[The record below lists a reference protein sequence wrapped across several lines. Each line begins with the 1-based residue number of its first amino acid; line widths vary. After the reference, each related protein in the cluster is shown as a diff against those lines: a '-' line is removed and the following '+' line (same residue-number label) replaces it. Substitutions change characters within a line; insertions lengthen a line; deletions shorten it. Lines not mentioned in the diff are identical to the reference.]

1 MEVRR
6 DLDEI
11 WDYIALDLQN
21 RSAADRMIGRILDD
35 VERLENFA
43 EMGAPLSSI
52 VDVESDERFL
62 VTGNY
67 LTFYRA
73 YGRDVYID
81 RILYGRSNYLRILF
95 GDSEITE

>member
-11 WDYIALDLQN
+11 WDYIALDLHN
-21 RSAADRMIGRILDD
+21 RSAADRMVGRILDD
-35 VERLENFA
+35 VERLESFA

-52 VDVESDERFL
+52 VDVESDHRFL

-73 YGRDVYID
+73 YGSDVYID
-81 RILYGRSNYLRILF
+81 RVLYGRSNYLRILF
-95 GDSEITE
+95 GDPETTE